1 MRMNTVRTRISEL
14 RAELET
20 ARALEFEAIVRR
32 RAVEAR
38 LEELENLVGRDGW
51 LGPTLDG
58 LPAFVTSEARGR
70 RMIAILE
77 CLAEVFPAGLT
88 TPEIIERARRR
99 TIELNPGSTRAQLS
113 QAQRRGWVQRDGR
126 RYILTV
132 AEQPACLG
140 PNS

>member
-1 MRMNTVRTRISEL
+1 MLMSTVRTRINEL

-20 ARALEFEAIVRR
+20 ARALELEAIVRR
-32 RAVEAR
+32 CAVQAR
-38 LEELENLVGRDGW
+38 LEELESLIESDEQLEPAPG
-51 LGPTLDG
+51 G
-58 LPAFVTSEARGR
+58 LPMFVTTEARGR

-77 CLAEVFPAGLT
+77 CLAEVFPSGLT

-113 QAQRRGWVQRDGR
+113 QAQRRGWVHRDGR

-132 AEQPACLG
+132 TGQPRSVGSDA
-140 PNS
+140 